1 MLIIRIRAPIDQIRV
16 LIMQLSGGR
25 QQKERGGRGEV
36 DRGARAVCSA
46 RCTVA
51 SIGRQAAAL
60 RECSAQRAS
69 VSRFECSAGPVID
82 RPEARTAG
90 RRTMHETRNIAG
102 DMQRST
108 HYGACAT
115 CRQPNVQPS
124 THGAQSA
131 SLLSAGAVRTPPS
144 ALAIASTWYLQL
156 RRRAH
161 FVAVRATDCVSDPR
175 DRVHATACVRLPVQQ
190 VDGHKHRAKVR
201 RRLVPPDVAQP
212 EPPKRHAPH
221 LRARTSVRRVRVCA
235 WKRAAVRVR
244 GAQSRC
250 RCGSDEPSPGADV
263 GSAHVAQ
270 LRKARDRVGAKV
282 PCGSGRVGRVRI
294 APAGVVR
301 QGKARRP
308 RLRRPETVLW

>member
-1 MLIIRIRAPIDQIRV
+1 MLGSPHCGIYRPAGGGPTRV
-16 LIMQLSGGR
+16 FGAEGVRVTFRVQCRSGDR
-25 QQKERGGRGEV
+25 Q
-36 DRGARAVCSA
+36 
-46 RCTVA
+46 
-51 SIGRQAAAL
+51 
-60 RECSAQRAS
+60 
-69 VSRFECSAGPVID
+69 
-82 RPEARTAG
+82 EARTAG
-90 RRTMHETRNIAG
+90 RRTVHETRNIAG

-175 DRVHATACVRLPVQQ
+175 ACVRANALRACVRLPVQQ

-221 LRARTSVRRVRVCA
+221 LCTRTSV
-235 WKRAAVRVR
+235 
-244 GAQSRC
+244 
-250 RCGSDEPSPGADV
+250 
-263 GSAHVAQ
+263 
-270 LRKARDRVGAKV
+270 
-282 PCGSGRVGRVRI
+282 
-294 APAGVVR
+294 
-301 QGKARRP
+301 
-308 RLRRPETVLW
+308 